1 MGIGFGGSQKEFD
14 ALRVPFAR
22 RGLRAVEQIELMKR
36 LWRENHVSHEGE
48 FLKVVDL
55 DIGPPTVQTPNPPI
69 WMGGTAD
76 AVLKRVG
83 RMADGYIC
91 GTASLTRFAVL
102 WEKIAT
108 GALANRREPSTIETA
123 GITYLA
129 INEKKATAVGA
140 CEAYLK
146 SYYGKV
152 NFDVAAEAV
161 IGSPEVCVERL
172 RSLFEKGI
180 NTVILRLVIPEL
192 EQLDLFAEKV
202 LPNLP
207 R

>member
-1 MGIGFGGSQKEFD
+1 M
-14 ALRVPFAR
+14 
-22 RGLRAVEQIELMKR
+22 
-36 LWRENHVSHEGE
+36 
-48 FLKVVDL
+48 
-55 DIGPPTVQTPNPPI
+55 
-69 WMGGTAD
+69 
-76 AVLKRVG
+76 
-83 RMADGYIC
+83 
-91 GTASLTRFAVL
+91 
-102 WEKIAT
+102 
-108 GALANRREPSTIETA
+108 
-123 GITYLA
+123 
-129 INEKKATAVGA
+129 GA